1 MFVSFFLFVCI
12 LKNLGWNQIQ
22 TKVIE
27 LLFRVMDANGD
38 GFISKVEMLE
48 SSPNLTMS
56 QVDAVF
62 RRNDGDSDGK
72 LSKDEFKDMIKRNS
86 RERKITRFH
95 STESVKSLSMAP
107 LKEERSR
114 SSGGSCSRSIK
125 TSESVKSLSRTPLQE
140 RSRSTGGSVR
150 IKTSRSRS
158 AGKSMERRHSESR
171 IQNVP
176 GEIISPNLWNFDRVF
191 LWARRAQIRSSPW
204 WKGALNRLTLQTDS
218 PNGLFW
224 IV

>member
-1 MFVSFFLFVCI
+1 MGKFVSKDAQDVQF
-12 LKNLGWNQIQ
+12 NLNSCNFAGLSRNWTCLGTSRSKTLRRKQRVHSGKRHFYMRSPDQIQ

-176 GEIISPNLWNFDRVF
+176 GEIISPNL
-191 LWARRAQIRSSPW
+191 
-204 WKGALNRLTLQTDS
+204 
-218 PNGLFW
+218 
-224 IV
+224 